1 MIEKR
6 RWPWLGQQNWKD
18 VLFIHTPFMHH
29 VLRPFVPK
37 PFEID
42 MYDGRSWVSI
52 VLFKATHSRLR
63 YMPSP
68 VSYPPFYQ
76 MNIRTY
82 VKFGSEPGVYFFSI
96 NTNSELVNC
105 GGRFVS
111 LPFQNANIN
120 IQQSQDTFYFEVN
133 RRTNSNNN
141 MLFKAAYEPLLAS
154 ITPRADTLPHFLTER
169 YCIWMI
175 QGKRIVKA
183 PIFHSHWNLHDV
195 KLSIKECKGLPFS
208 FSEDTIAHYNAFKH
222 AVIHPFETFG
232 KVSK

>member
-6 RWPWLGQQNWKD
+6 RWPWVAQQNWED
-18 VLFIHTPFMHH
+18 VLFIHTPVAHYL
-29 VLRPFVPK
+29 LRPLVPK

-42 MYDGRSWVSI
+42 TYDGRSWVSI
-52 VLFKATHSRLR
+52 VLFQATHSRLR
-63 YMPSP
+63 YMPSFI
-68 VSYPPFYQ
+68 SYPSFYQ

-82 VKFGSEPGVYFFSI
+82 VKFGREPGVYFFSI
-96 NTNSELVNC
+96 NTNSGFVNF

-111 LPFQNANIN
+111 LPFQNANLN
-120 IQQSQDTFYFEVN
+120 MQQSQDTFYFEVN
-133 RRTNSNNN
+133 RQIKSNNN
-141 MLFKAAYEPLLAS
+141 MLFKVAYEPHPAS
-154 ITPRADTLPHFLTER
+154 ITPRVDTLPYFLTER

-195 KLSIKECKGLPFS
+195 KLSIKENRGLPFS
-208 FSEDTIAHYNAFKH
+208 FSEDTIVHYNAFKH
-222 AVIHPFETFG
+222 AVIHPFEMFG